1 MSPASRVYADYN
13 ATATLRPEAK
23 AAMLRAFDLTG
34 NPSSVHGEGRKART
48 LVEGAREAVAA
59 AIGACRDDIAFT
71 SGGTEAVQAPLR
83 GAIRAIGPGASL
95 IASAI
100 EHDAVAS
107 YVDELE
113 KASAPGREIMS
124 RWLDNPKD
132 MSLLDR
138 AREQGAGASASP
150 LVNWPVLADGRVD
163 LDFLSTIMEA
173 HQKHAPTDAP
183 KPLVS
188 LMLVNNETGVIQP
201 VAEAAEIVHAAGG
214 LIHCDAIQ
222 ALGKIE
228 TSIIELDVDYLSLSA
243 HKIGGPQ
250 GVGAFYVKP
259 GAPYRAVQTGGGQE
273 FGRRA
278 GTENVAGIAGFG
290 AAVEAS
296 VAGLSAYQA
305 LSKTRNVLEALVK
318 LAAPTLVVHGEA
330 APRVAGVSCFG
341 VEGLPSETQVM
352 GMDLAGFAVSAG
364 SACSSGKVKAS
375 RVLTAMGLSDTA
387 ARSAIRA
394 SFGWD
399 SRPADPLSLALS
411 WMKMANKARPNLVQ
425 VPKLGTISGQPAG
438 MD

>member
-1 MSPASRVYADYN
+1 MSPARLYADYN
-13 ATATLRPEAK
+13 ATAPLRPEAK
-23 AAMLRAFDLTG
+23 TAMLRAMEMTG
-34 NPSSVHGEGRKART
+34 NPSSVHGEGRKARA
-48 LVEGAREAVAA
+48 LVEGAREAIAA

-83 GAIRAIGPGASL
+83 GALRSVDNAQL
-95 IASAI
+95 IVSGI
-100 EHDAVAS
+100 EHDAVGALAELLKAWTVAANGV
-107 YVDELE
+107 VDLAWLE
-113 KASAPGREIMS
+113 AAVGT
-124 RWLDNPKD
+124 L
-132 MSLLDR
+132 
-138 AREQGAGASASP
+138 A
-150 LVNWPVLADGRVD
+150 ADGKR
-163 LDFLSTIMEA
+163 
-173 HQKHAPTDAP
+173 
-183 KPLVS
+183 PLVS

-222 ALGKIE
+222 ALGKIPV
-228 TSIIELDVDYLSLSA
+228 SIIDLDVDYLSLSA

-259 GAPYRAVQTGGGQE
+259 GAPFGAVLTGGGQE

-290 AAVEAS
+290 AAAEAALDGLVQYEDLRSARDAMEAS
-296 VAGLSAYQA
+296 V
-305 LSKTRNVLEALVK
+305 K
-318 LAAPTLVVHGEA
+318 AAVPSLQVHGEA

-352 GMDLAGFAVSAG
+352 GLDLAGFAVSAG

-394 SFGWD
+394 SFGWNSTLED
-399 SRPADPLSLALS
+399 FEALGQA
-411 WMKMANKARPNLVQ
+411 WLKMAARARPQLVKQ
-425 VPKLGTISGQPAG
+425 NVNV
-438 MD
+438 

>member
-1 MSPASRVYADYN
+1 MSPPARIYADYN
-13 ATATLRPEAK
+13 ATAPLRPEAK
-23 AAMLRAFDLTG
+23 AAMLRALELTG
-34 NPSSVHGEGRKART
+34 NPSSVHSEGRKARA
-48 LVEGAREAVAA
+48 LVEGARDAVAA

-83 GAIRAIGPGASL
+83 GALATAPELTLFASL
-95 IASAI
+95 I

-107 YVDELE
+107 VEGCVLW
-113 KASAPGREIMS
+113 A
-124 RWLDNPKD
+124 
-132 MSLLDR
+132 
-138 AREQGAGASASP
+138 
-150 LVNWPVLADGRVD
+150 VNSDGVVD
-163 LDFLSTIMEA
+163 LDWLR
-173 HQKHAPTDAP
+173 DAV
-183 KPLVS
+183 KMSVEEKGDRPLVS

-243 HKIGGPQ
+243 HKVGGPH

-259 GAPYRAVQTGGGQE
+259 GAPFRAVQTGGGQE
-273 FGRRA
+273 LGRRA
-278 GTENVAGIAGFG
+278 GTENVAAIAGFG
-290 AAVEAS
+290 AAVEAAI
-296 VAGLSAYQA
+296 AGMSDYQA
-305 LSKTRNVLEALVK
+305 LAKARNGLEAMVK
-318 LAAPTLVVHGEA
+318 MAAPTLQVHGQE

-352 GMDLAGFAVSAG
+352 GLDLAGFAVSAG
-364 SACSSGKVKAS
+364 STCSSGKVKPS

-399 SRPADPLSLALS
+399 TKPADVLSLAS
-411 WMKMANKARPNLVQ
+411 GWIKMANKARPALVQ
-425 VPKLGTISGQPAG
+425 IPKLGVISGTPV
-438 MD
+438 